1 MKFTWAPTLLFCFV
15 FQACQSPENET
26 ASLKPGDLLF
36 QDLNCG
42 PMCDAIEAVT
52 EGVDGKDFSH
62 CAMVIERND
71 SLFAVEA
78 IGSGV
83 QLTPIENFYRR
94 SGDTMEVKNIT
105 VGRVKAE
112 YSNLIPQAIQFATQ
126 QVGQPYDDPF
136 LLNNG
141 RWYCS
146 ELLYESYKSAN
157 GGKDFFELFPMTFK
171 NPSTNDFFPAW
182 TEYYEELGDSIP
194 EGEPGLNPGSIS
206 RSDKI
211 EIVGE

>member
-1 MKFTWAPTLLFCFV
+1 MKASIISLLTIALLA
-15 FQACQSPENET
+15 QACREP
-26 ASLKPGDLLF
+26 ASDYGHLREGDLLF
-36 QDLNCG
+36 QDLDCG
-42 PMCDAIEAVT
+42 PMCDAIETVT

-62 CAMVIERND
+62 CAMVVERND
-71 SLFAVEA
+71 SLFAIEA

-83 QLTPIENFYRR
+83 QLTPIEKFYRR
-94 SGDTMEVKNIT
+94 SGDTLEVKNIT

-112 YSNLIPQAIQFATQ
+112 YTYLIPQAMRFATQ

-146 ELLYESYKSAN
+146 ELLYESFKSAN
-157 GGKDFFELFPMTFK
+157 GGEDFFELFPMTFK
-171 NPSTNDFFPAW
+171 DPGTNEFFPAW
-182 TEYYEELGDSIP
+182 TDYYAELGDSIP

-206 RSDKI
+206 RSERI
-211 EIVGE
+211 EIIE